1 MTSNDNTI
9 NIENIESEIQESK
22 IKLRALIVFKRNELD
37 KQGKKLD
44 TEDALL
50 ETQLF
55 YFLHKKD

>member
-50 ETQLF
+50 ESQLF